1 MGTPASRVT
10 THLSFAE
17 QTHQALAQTGKQAS
31 LIASLS
37 KTNSK
42 FICMT

>member
-17 QTHQALAQTGKQAS
+17 QTHQALAKRVNKPHS
-31 LIASLS
+31 SPR
-37 KTNSK
+37 
-42 FICMT
+42 